1 MKIQKRCVQILIDI
15 IMNDLKPAIEVIHCN
30 QWYEQDVMR
39 LIVGTFED
47 YGDDFQKH
55 MSEYVFG
62 KITSELA
69 ERFVLSYIETFRNK
83 NAKFKLPSAPQRMRA
98 DLDLVVN
105 YFSRTK
111 SAKRAK
117 ASFEVIDKIIGLI
130 ESNPRTLYIDFYSL
144 WKQFPDMPLDFVEK
158 ILSKRE
164 DLDKATVRDIIDQCK
179 QKGIEANKDSL
190 ATIFSKL
197 KQ

>member
-1 MKIQKRCVQILIDI
+1 
-15 IMNDLKPAIEVIHCN
+15 MNDLKPAIEVIHCN

>member
-83 NAKFKLPSAPQRMRA
+83 NAKFKLPSAPLRMRA